1 VGNTVFGILPA
12 TRFHCGSTPEQPRTG
27 RPFGGFQKLEV
38 VPRAGRRRVSVRTG
52 RQRRFG
58 SLPQQASISKNIS
71 TEVKPTI
78 NSTLAL
84 CGMMEWYL
92 TPTDKD
98 DLFKFF
104 YGPELLTWISVPGQV
119 L

>member
-1 VGNTVFGILPA
+1 LFRAREDAGFPPEPGGNG
-12 TRFHCGSTPEQPRTG
+12 GS
-27 RPFGGFQKLEV
+27 V
-38 VPRAGRRRVSVRTG
+38 
-52 RQRRFG
+52 
-58 SLPQQASISKNIS
+58 PQQTSISKNIS